1 MFYTTFFYR
10 DSMVA
15 YLEVVYEY
23 EVIFVI
29 LIDNSLVINIKF
41 NRETGR

>member
-1 MFYTTFFYR
+1 
-10 DSMVA
+10 MVA